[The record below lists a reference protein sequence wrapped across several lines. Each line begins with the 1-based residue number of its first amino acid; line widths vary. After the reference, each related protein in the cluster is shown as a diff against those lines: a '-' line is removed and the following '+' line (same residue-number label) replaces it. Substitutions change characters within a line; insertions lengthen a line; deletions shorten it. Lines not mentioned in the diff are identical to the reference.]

1 MGYGVKTDA
10 QLHAVKEGVTLKN
23 VYAIGSILGKTRP
36 ELGSGAGLAINS
48 AFAVVDQ
55 ILRCTQNDNEEPAS
69 PVILSEAK
77 NL

>member
-23 VYAIGSILGKTRP
+23 VYAIGSILGNTRP

-48 AFAVVDQ
+48 AFAVVDT
-55 ILRCTQNDNEEPAS
+55 LLAE
-69 PVILSEAK
+69 K
-77 NL
+77 